1 MQWPEKYNY
10 FPDLILGTQAQG
22 SSQYSLRPITW
33 HDREPIRA
41 WRNAQLEVLRQIEP
55 LSSAQQDQY
64 FTEIVEPQFA
74 QEFPAQFMLGFLCE
88 GELVGYGALVHIH
101 WEDRRSEVSFLTDPS
116 RLDPLTFA
124 SDWTAYLNLLKPLA
138 QGTGLH
144 KLTTETYF
152 LRSDLI
158 PILEAN
164 GFVQEGVLR
173 DNHFVNGKFTDSYVH
188 GYLLK

>member
-10 FPDLILGTQAQG
+10 FPDLVLGTQAQG

-33 HDREPIRA
+33 TDREPIRA

-64 FTEIVEPQFA
+64 FTEIVEPQFS
-74 QEFPAQFMLGFLCE
+74 QEFPAQFMFGFLHK
-88 GELVGYGALVHIH
+88 GDLVGYGALVHIH
-101 WEDRRSEVSFLTDPS
+101 WEDRRAEVSFLTDPS
-116 RLDPLTFA
+116 RLDPLTFP

-138 QGTGLH
+138 QGIGLH
-144 KLTTETYF
+144 KLTTETYS

-164 GFVQEGVLR
+164 GFVQEGLLQQHHIV
-173 DNHFVNGKFTDSYVH
+173 DDAFTDSHVH

>member
-1 MQWPEKYNY
+1 MQWPAKYDYYPGLVFGAEAQNY
-10 FPDLILGTQAQG
+10 
-22 SSQYSLRPITW
+22 SQYSLRPITW
-33 HDREPIRA
+33 HDREPIRE

-55 LSSAQQDQY
+55 LSSVQQDQY

-74 QEFPAQFMLGFLCE
+74 QEFPTQFMFGFLCK
-88 GELVGYGALVHIH
+88 GELIGYGALVHIH
-101 WEDRRSEVSFLTDPS
+101 WEDRRAEVSFLTDPS

-138 QGTGLH
+138 QGIGLH
-144 KLTTETYF
+144 KLTTETYS

-164 GFVQEGVLR
+164 DFVPEDLLR
-173 DNHFVNGKFTDSYVH
+173 EHHIENAAFTDSHVH
-188 GYLLK
+188 GFLLK